1 MIIMGFVFLQVFP
14 KVSRYIAVRV
24 GNLELISYDQAQLVC
39 ENVGSGLAT
48 IRNQSDFDALY
59 GVANKSGH
67 RLFQEPVD
75 RAFWIS
81 GQKTTGTWR
90 WYTGEVI
97 PSPWFWYPVQPDPL
111 RDPACARVNVQTATF
126 KILYWDCTGPD
137 FKILMCE

>member
-1 MIIMGFVFLQVFP
+1 MCDVVLQVFP

-59 GVANKSGH
+59 DIANKSGH
-67 RLFQEPVD
+67 RLFQEPDD

-81 GQKTTGTWR
+81 GQRTTGTWR
-90 WYTGEVI
+90 WYTAEVI
-97 PSPWFWYPVQPDPL
+97 PSPWFWYTGQPDHPS
-111 RDPACARVNVQTATF
+111 DPACARVNVETA
-126 KILYWDCTGPD
+126 ILRIIDYICHLGY
-137 FKILMCE
+137 KILMCE